1 MNKRRKNY
9 ILGVAHGVFYFMSN
23 GFADYT
29 TVLPTFLK
37 YLVNSDSVIGLAAAI
52 SRGGS
57 MFFQLFSAFYLQG
70 KRKKPYLV
78 AALWVRFLS
87 WLMIALTSFL
97 LLPNRRLLEL
107 FCFILFLSLF
117 SFAGGVAAIPF
128 YDIISY
134 NIPSELLGRFW
145 ATRQFLGGVMAVGS
159 GYVVKL
165 VLSRYS
171 YPLGYSIL
179 FLFTALGFGLTSLSL
194 GLMDEGDEKQKR
206 NRSFSEFLRKALFL
220 LKDDPFLKRL
230 VLSEFLSHSVFMC
243 LPFFSIYAVKSLGMP
258 ASEIGYFI
266 SAQMVGSIVSN
277 LFWGYFA
284 DRKGAKF
291 VIVIT
296 NILSFFVPFVSIFIK
311 EPILFVFVFFL
322 MGAYLH
328 GTFIG
333 YTNYLLKIASERY
346 RPTYVSIR
354 GTFNALS
361 YFLPTLG
368 GFIVDRFSFITLFV
382 LSSFLSIVALINSLY
397 LKD

>member
-1 MNKRRKNY
+1 MNKKKKNY

-29 TVLPTFLK
+29 TVLPTFLR
-37 YLVNSDSVIGLAAAI
+37 YLVNSDSIIGLVAAI

-87 WLMIALTSFL
+87 WVMIALTSFL
-97 LLPNRRLLEL
+97 LLPNHPLVEL

-117 SFAGGVAAIPF
+117 SFAGGVATIPF

-145 ATRQFLGGVMAVGS
+145 AIRQFLGGVMAVGS

-171 YPLGYSIL
+171 YPLGYSVL

-194 GLMDEGDEKQKR
+194 GLMDEGAEKQEK
-206 NRSFSEFLRKALFL
+206 NRSFSEFLKKAGLL
-220 LKDDPFLKRL
+220 LKRNPFLKRL

-291 VIVIT
+291 IIIIT
-296 NILSFFVPFVSIFIK
+296 NILSFFVPFISIFIK

-333 YTNYLLKIASERY
+333 YTNYLLKIADNSY

-382 LSSFLSIVALINSLY
+382 ISSFLSVVALINSMY

>member
-1 MNKRRKNY
+1 MNRKKRNY
-9 ILGVAHGVFYFMSN
+9 LLGVAHGVFYFMSN

-57 MFFQLFSAFYLQG
+57 MFFQLVSAFYLQG

-87 WLMIALTSFL
+87 WIMIALTSFL
-97 LLPNRRLLEL
+97 FLPGHPLLEL
-107 FCFILFLSLF
+107 SCFILFLSLF

-128 YDIISY
+128 YDIVSY

-145 ATRQFLGGVMAVGS
+145 ATRQFLGGVMAAGS

-165 VLSRYS
+165 VLSKYS
-171 YPLGYSIL
+171 FPLGYSIL
-179 FLFTALGFGLTSLSL
+179 FLFTAMGFGLTSLSL
-194 GLMDEGDEKQKR
+194 GLMDEGNERQQK
-206 NRSFSEFLRKALFL
+206 NRRFLEFIRKAGFL
-220 LKDDPFLKRL
+220 LKEDLLLRRL
-230 VLSEFLSHSVFMC
+230 VVSEFLSHSVFMC
-243 LPFFSIYAVKSLGMP
+243 LPFLSIYAVKSLGMP

-266 SAQMVGSIVSN
+266 SAQMVGSIISN

-284 DRKGAKF
+284 DKRGAKF
-291 VIVIT
+291 IIIIT
-296 NILSFFVPFVSIFIK
+296 NALSFFVPFISIFIEK
-311 EPILFVFVFFL
+311 PILFVFVFFL

-333 YTNYLLKIASERY
+333 YTNYLLKIANKRY

-368 GFIVDRFSFITLFV
+368 GFVADRFSYITLFV
-382 LSSFLSIVALINSLY
+382 VSSFLSVVALVNSLY